1 MGIFVAEFITAMN
14 IPIESLSLI
23 MLNVGFARHHA
34 DWNWQGVSSPFTR
47 LFLVTEGEARIHLP
61 REVVTLHP
69 GRAYMVPAYVTHSY
83 ECHGD
88 FALYYLH
95 VYEEFKNEAGILDA
109 YDFPSEIEADEVDM
123 AAFAAICH
131 TYQGAALPSSDP
143 NAYDNTASMT
153 DSMERYHKL
162 PLHDKMRLRGFA
174 LLLFSRFVRYAQP
187 RVWTDDERIIRVVSH
202 INEHIAEAITLDE
215 LASIGCVTK
224 SYLIRLFTHT
234 MGMSPVRYINRKKME
249 RAQLMLLTEQVPVKE
264 VAYRLGF
271 SDHSYFIRLF
281 RQTVGMS
288 PQEYRR
294 RNGRG

>member
-47 LFLVTEGEARIHLP
+47 LFLVTEGEAKVYLP
-61 REVVTLHP
+61 SEVVTLRP
-69 GRAYMVPAYVTHSY
+69 GHAYMVPAYVPHSY
-83 ECHGD
+83 ECRGD

-95 VYEEFKNEAGILDA
+95 VYEEFKNDAALLDA
-109 YDFPSEIEADEVDM
+109 YDFPTEIEIDELDRI
-123 AAFAAICH
+123 AFASICH
-131 TYQGAALPSSDP
+131 TFEGAALPSSDP
-143 NAYDNTASMT
+143 QTYDNTESMA

-224 SYLIRLFTHT
+224 SYLIRLFSHT
-234 MGMSPVRYINRKKME
+234 MGISPIRYINRKKME

-281 RQTVGMS
+281 HQTVGMS